1 MAYIGRS
8 KQWTTRLHL
17 ILQLAVCFV
26 LTTSV
31 TVTDIQGDSFISPL
45 VGQSVSNV
53 TGIVTAKVFF
63 LSSLLVSTLTVLLR
77 ALMGFGSRAL
87 KSVMIVSRTA

>member
-1 MAYIGRS
+1 M
-8 KQWTTRLHL
+8 
-17 ILQLAVCFV
+17 